1 MPQKNGQVNKRLY
14 VCYISTGHWLL
25 APKKKNPWMT
35 FKSLPEPNFY
45 KLDRLQCL
53 LLHIP
58 VKRNRMLSLK
68 LQRKVKQLQY

>member
-1 MPQKNGQVNKRLY
+1 MAKLTRDSMY
-14 VCYISTGHWLL
+14 VIYLRGIGSL
-25 APKKKNPWMT
+25 PKKKKNPWMT

-53 LLHIP
+53 LLQIP

>member
-1 MPQKNGQVNKRLY
+1 MAKLTRDSMYVIYLRGIGSLPPQ
-14 VCYISTGHWLL
+14 
-25 APKKKNPWMT
+25 KNPWMT

-53 LLHIP
+53 LLQIP